1 MPTEGWIVYIAECRD
16 GSLYT
21 GITNDLPRRLALHNA
36 GLASRYTRTRLPVRI
51 VYQEDCPDR
60 STALKREY
68 ALKALAREEKLSLI
82 RGAT

>member
-1 MPTEGWIVYIAECRD
+1 MATDEWIVYIAECGD

-36 GLASRYTRTRLPVRI
+36 GRASRYTRTRLPVAI
-51 VYQEDCPDR
+51 VYQEYCRDR
-60 STALKREY
+60 SAALKREY
-68 ALKALAREEKLSLI
+68 ALKALAREEKLALI